1 MSIGKIKYFSF
12 KIINSI
18 MINTCRQQGSNP
30 ATLNPVGIADPD
42 SYTVCGGMT
51 TGDLEQW
58 GNEDEDS

>member
-1 MSIGKIKYFSF
+1 
-12 KIINSI
+12 

-42 SYTVCGGMT
+42 SYTVCGGMA

-58 GNEDEDS
+58 GGEDEDS